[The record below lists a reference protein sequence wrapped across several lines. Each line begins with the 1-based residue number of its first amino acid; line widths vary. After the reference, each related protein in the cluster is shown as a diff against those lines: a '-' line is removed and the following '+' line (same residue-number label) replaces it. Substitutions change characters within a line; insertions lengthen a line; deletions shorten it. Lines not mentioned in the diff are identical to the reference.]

1 MGSTLLKLRPIQR
14 RGLRYRWHIQPM
26 RRRGDLDVKILTR
39 DYHFSFRLI
48 RAKFGWAAAI
58 TVIAVAVV
66 DLIRVYFG
74 SK

>member
-1 MGSTLLKLRPIQR
+1 
-14 RGLRYRWHIQPM
+14 M

-48 RAKFGWAAAI
+48 RARFGWAAAI